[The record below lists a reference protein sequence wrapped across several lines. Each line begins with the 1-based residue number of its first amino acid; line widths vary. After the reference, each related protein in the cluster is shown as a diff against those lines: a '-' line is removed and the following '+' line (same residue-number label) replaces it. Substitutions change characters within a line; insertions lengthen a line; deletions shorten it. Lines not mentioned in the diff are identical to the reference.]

1 MNADLSQFY
10 QVFFDETAEHLAG
23 MEQLLLGMDAS
34 HPDMDKL
41 NAIFRAAHSIKGGAG
56 TFGFDDMTEV
66 THILE
71 TLLDRLRKQ
80 EMLLT
85 AEMVNVFLEAK
96 DVIAMQL
103 AAHRGE
109 GEVAVGAVTTVCE
122 KLQRLSSTPG
132 TGIKKEGRN
141 SGGGNEPGSD
151 NEGGSAS
158 GSGGSAD
165 DSDSGFFADQP
176 GAPAPQ
182 QFAPKNVDVRP
193 LEATAKVQRVGA
205 KIEIHGQGFGFFDEE
220 PAAPPKQPA
229 MFGSSPERRATA
241 IPPRKEIPAKD
252 IPGAGLG
259 SARASGAGALN
270 GAATDTDFGF
280 FDDQPG
286 TPAPLPNAPRKST
299 AAEEDDE
306 AKDPKAK
313 RDFHGK
319 GYGFF

>member
-1 MNADLSQFY
+1 MSADLSQFY
-10 QVFFDETAEHLAG
+10 QVFFEETAEHLAG
-23 MEQLLLGMDAS
+23 MEKLLLALDVS
-34 HPDMDKL
+34 HPDMDNL

-80 EMLLT
+80 DMTLT

-109 GEVAVGAVTTVCE
+109 GEVAEGAVSNVCQ
-122 KLQRLSSTPG
+122 KLQQLASTPS
-132 TGIKKEGRN
+132 TGIKKDGGD
-141 SGGGNEPGSD
+141 SGGGNG
-151 NEGGSAS
+151 GGSGLDS
-158 GSGGSAD
+158 GSSSGGGAD

-182 QFAPKNVDVRP
+182 QAAPQNVSARP
-193 LEATAKVQRVGA
+193 EAAAKVPRVGA
-205 KIEIHGQGFGFFDEE
+205 KIEIHGQGFGFFDDEP
-220 PAAPPKQPA
+220 PAAPPKQPT
-229 MFGSSPERRATA
+229 MFGSSPERRASVIT
-241 IPPRKEIPAKD
+241 PRPEIPAKG
-252 IPGAGLG
+252 IPGSGLNSGRAG
-259 SARASGAGALN
+259 SGGGAAT
-270 GAATDTDFGF
+270 GATDTDFGF
-280 FDDQPG
+280 FEDQPG
-286 TPAPLPNAPRKST
+286 APAPLPNASKKST
-299 AAEEDDE
+299 TAEDDE
-306 AKDPKAK
+306 SKDPKAK